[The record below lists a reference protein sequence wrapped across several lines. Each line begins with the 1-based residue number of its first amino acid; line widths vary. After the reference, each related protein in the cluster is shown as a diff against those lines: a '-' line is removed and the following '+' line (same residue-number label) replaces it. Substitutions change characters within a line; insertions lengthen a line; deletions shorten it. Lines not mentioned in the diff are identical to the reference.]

1 METENTVSIWVG
13 NFESKSQLDE
23 FLTLIYDD
31 EGEVVPSLFYESYEI
46 NIDDIDDD
54 WLEAEVYEMNHSN
67 LEQMFKGAS
76 YDQTILRNL
85 KEEGINTI
93 IPPSNTIILLYN
105 YHYIANVVARENTS
119 FIGTASYKEAQ
130 FIYCKVV
137 K

>member
-46 NIDDIDDD
+46 DIDDIDED
-54 WLEAEVYEMNHSN
+54 LIESEVYDVEHSN
-67 LEQMFKGAS
+67 LKQMLKGAS
-76 YDQTILRNL
+76 YEQTILRNL
-85 KEEGINTI
+85 KEEGIKTV

-105 YHYIANVVARENTS
+105 YDCSGNKIVMVNTR
-119 FIGTASYKEAQ
+119 FIGTVIYKEA
-130 FIYCKVV
+130 
-137 K
+137 